1 MRKLK
6 LFLAVL
12 SMFAVSFA
20 NAQNIT
26 VKGTVTDQS
35 GAPLIGAYVLL
46 QGSTQGTST
55 DVDGNYEISAPSNGI
70 LVFSLVGMKD
80 VVMPINGKAQIN
92 VTMEEDSEM
101 LEDVIVVGY
110 GSARKVG
117 TTVGSIT
124 KVSSKSIEA
133 RPQSSALESLQGQV
147 PGLQVYTSSGD
158 PGTQQSIRL
167 HGIGSLTASNTPL
180 YILDGVA
187 VEARTILAMNPND
200 IESINVLKDASAT
213 SIYGSRAANGVIY
226 VTSKR
231 GSTGNAVIK
240 VRGQYGVSSMADKSF
255 HNAMMSTDQLLS
267 FWEETGMR
275 SAAYIENLKNTLKKN
290 GITQADGSLHN
301 FRWIDYMQK
310 DDRPSWQADLSI
322 SGGSK
327 NSTYYVSAGAYDE
340 QGTAPGSY
348 FKRYTLRSNTDSRV
362 TDWMRFG
369 TNIQLTLD
377 KRQRNSQYGGTSNS
391 NSTAGGLSFLRQP
404 YFSPYDKDGN
414 EPDITPGTT
423 WANPN
428 YYMDTHAD
436 EYKRYGI
443 NVNAYV
449 ELEPVQNL
457 KIKSVAGID
466 EGLTRNSWKYNP
478 SYLDRNSGTRGESTE
493 ENMGLSITNTIEY
506 AMKFNEKHNVT
517 VLAGQEGIQNKYEY
531 FYATSDGQTD
541 DRLLHLQNGLQ
552 STFDIHSEDSE
563 YQFLSFFG
571 RADYSFDNRVFVDAS
586 LRNDASSRFSK
597 NHKNAMFWAVGAMW
611 NLKNEQ
617 FLKNTSWLN
626 SLQFKVSYG
635 TQGNAGIGNYA
646 SLATVGETT
655 KYNQAAGWVLAN
667 SGNPDLTWETQTKL
681 TIAVNTRVFDRLN
694 VGVEYYK
701 RTTNDMLMDVPIPYT
716 TGYSEIT
723 KNTGTLV
730 NNGVDITLGY
740 DILKGKDYY
749 LGFNFNF
756 NYNSE
761 KITELFDGRKRWE
774 IANTGVCYVVGE
786 PIMYYYPIFAGIN
799 PENGRQQWYIP
810 GENIDETT
818 KDPNRVTETFN
829 SAALTQNTGI
839 RRYAPVS
846 GGFNINGTWR
856 GFGISADFSY
866 VLGKNLISNDR
877 YFSENPVNF
886 IGYNTSSNVLDY
898 WKNPGDIVE
907 YPDWSKGP
915 TMQFDTH
922 LVEKASFMRLKN
934 LTLSYTLPSKFIK
947 NSNVMKG
954 ARVYLTGRNLWT
966 VKDKSFKGTDPEI
979 DSNLTYGKV
988 VNTKQYQ
995 VGLEITF

>member
-6 LFLAVL
+6 LILAVL
-12 SMFAVSFA
+12 SLFAVSFA

-35 GAPLIGAYVLL
+35 GEPVIGVYVLL
-46 QGSTQGTST
+46 QGSSAGTST
-55 DVDGNYEISAPSNGI
+55 DVDGRYEISAPANGT
-70 LVFSLVGMKD
+70 LEFTLVGMKN
-80 VVMPINGKAQIN
+80 VVVPVNNKSLIN

-101 LEDVIVVGY
+101 LEDVVIIGY

-117 TTVGSIT
+117 TTVGSIA
-124 KVSSKSIEA
+124 KVSSKNIEA

-226 VTSKR
+226 VTTKR
-231 GSTGNAVIK
+231 GSTGNATIK
-240 VRGQYGVSSMADKSF
+240 IRGQYGVSSMADKSF
-255 HNAMMSTDQLLS
+255 HDAMMSTDQLLS
-267 FWEETGMR
+267 FWEETGLR
-275 SAAYIENLKNTLKKN
+275 TTAYLDNLKSTLVKN
-290 GITQADGSLHN
+290 GITEADGSLHN

-340 QGTAPGSY
+340 QGTAPGTY

-362 TDWMRFG
+362 TGWFRFG
-369 TNIQLTLD
+369 TNVQLTLD
-377 KRQRNSQYGGTSNS
+377 KRQTNS
-391 NSTAGGLSFLRQP
+391 NYGTNATGGGLSFLRAP
-404 YFSPYDKDGN
+404 YYSPYDKDGN
-414 EPDITPGTT
+414 EPNVIPGTT
-423 WANPN
+423 WANPY

-443 NVNAYV
+443 NINAYA
-449 ELEPVQNL
+449 EIEPINNL

-466 EGLTRNSWKYNP
+466 EGLVRNSWTYNA
-478 SYLDRNSGTRGESTE
+478 SYMGNNNGTRGESTE
-493 ENMGLSITNTIEY
+493 ETLGLSITNTIEY
-506 AMKFNEKHNVT
+506 SMDFNQKHKVT
-517 VLAGQEGIQNKYEY
+517 VLAGQEGIQNTYEY
-531 FYATSDGQTD
+531 YYAQSKGQTD
-541 DRLLHLQNGLQ
+541 DRLMHLNNGLQ
-552 STFDIHSEDSE
+552 STYAMSSEDSE
-563 YQFLSFFG
+563 SQFLSFFG

-586 LRNDASSRFSK
+586 VRNDASSRFSK
-597 NHKNAMFWAVGAMW
+597 NHKNATFWAVGAMW
-611 NLKNEQ
+611 NLKNEK
-617 FLKNTSWLN
+617 FLKNVNWLN

-635 TQGNAGIGNYA
+635 TQGNAAIGNYS

-655 KYNQAAGWVLAN
+655 KYNQSAGWVLSNA
-667 SGNPDLTWETQTKL
+667 GNPDLTWETQSKL
-681 TIAVNTRVFDRLN
+681 TVAVNTRVFDRLN
-694 VGVEYYK
+694 IGLEYYK
-701 RTTNDMLMDVPIPYT
+701 RITEDMLMDVPIPYT
-716 TGYSEIT
+716 TGYAEVT
-723 KNTGTLV
+723 KNTGTLE
-730 NNGVDITLGY
+730 NNGIDITLGY

-761 KITELFDGRKRWE
+761 KITKLFDGRTRWE
-774 IANTGVCYVVGE
+774 IANTGVAYVVGK
-786 PIMYYYPIFAGIN
+786 PIMFYYPIFAGIN
-799 PENGRQQWYIP
+799 PENGKQQWYLP
-810 GENIDETT
+810 GDNVDVTT
-818 KDPNRVTETFN
+818 KDPDRVTENFS

-846 GGFNINGTWR
+846 GGFNINGTWK

-898 WKNPGDIVE
+898 WKKPGDKVS
-907 YPDWSKGP
+907 YPDWSKSP
-915 TMQFDTH
+915 SMQFDTH
-922 LVEKASFMRLKN
+922 LLEKASFMRLKN
-934 LTLSYTLPSKFIK
+934 LTLSYTFPSDLIK
-947 NSNVMKG
+947 KTSVMSG
-954 ARVYLTGRNLWT
+954 ARIYLTGRNIWT
-966 VKDKSFKGTDPEI
+966 VKDKSFKGMDPEV
-979 DSNLTYGKV
+979 DSNLTLGRV
-988 VNTKQYQ
+988 VNSKQYQ
-995 VGLEITF
+995 IGLEITF